1 MKAPTPSRLSAA
13 LAASLL
19 ASGFGMLSTSAA
31 WAADSLTIEKKT
43 RSIAG
48 QSYTFVKMVDAKG
61 DMHSEIFD
69 ERGRLVS
76 EKQVPRGEVSL
87 VDSRLLK
94 ELTQLEK
101 AGNARRTL
109 RVDIALNLLV
119 EPSDENLETAEGN
132 ILKGLWNEGLLN
144 GKKLSEEEMEA
155 YADKQA
161 QAERTARAKRTDA
174 RGQQLLEW
182 AKRQGLSVYKGLE
195 EALQQGRSGVTLDLN
210 APQLQSLIKSGDA
223 TISGLELN
231 EPGQDDIDDAMDAT
245 SISTAALPFA
255 STGGDGIGIYMTES
269 GCANESRITNY
280 DRLSG
285 SETDHSRN
293 VGGIL
298 RAVSPDS
305 FIYCR
310 GSAVLPNDSDL
321 DGVGGN
327 PPIHIVTRSNSSN
340 DSTSYN
346 TLDRDWDNFSYDNHI
361 PVFNSGGN
369 TGAGTGNVQSPGK
382 GLNIITVG
390 NYNDATD
397 TISGSSPFVD
407 PQIGNDK
414 PEISAPGTNITAGG
428 FTKSGT
434 SMSTPHAAAFAAD
447 MMSHST
453 YLQYRPQLVKAKI
466 MAGATDPIS
475 GGYNKVGLG
484 GIDFA
489 SAQWSGHWFWWS
501 GGTSAFNTFDGQDGA
516 ADNHIVKQVYIA
528 NTWER
533 VRVVLNWLTRGSY
546 TYDHRND
553 AHPIGL
559 DLDLKVYDP
568 NGNYLGGSFSW
579 DNSFEDVDFT
589 PTVSGYYTFKIHRYA
604 TRDSSLKL
612 RMGMYVNYYE
622 Q

>member
-1 MKAPTPSRLSAA
+1 MKTLTPSRLSAA

-19 ASGFGMLSTSAA
+19 ASGSGMLSTSAA
-31 WAADSLTIEKKT
+31 WAADSLTVGKKT

-48 QSYTFVKMVDAKG
+48 QSYTFVKTVDAKG
-61 DMHSEIFD
+61 DVRSEIFD

-76 EKQVPRGEVSL
+76 EKQIPRGEVSL
-87 VDSRLLK
+87 IDSRLLK

-101 AGNARRTL
+101 AGDARRTL
-109 RVDIALNLLV
+109 RVDIALNL
-119 EPSDENLETAEGN
+119 PTISNDETLETAEGDV
-132 ILKGLWNEGLLN
+132 LKGLWNQGLLN

-155 YADKQA
+155 YADQQA
-161 QAERTARAKRTDA
+161 QAERAARAKRTEV

-182 AKRQGLSVYKGLE
+182 AKHQGLSVYKGLE
-195 EALQQGRSGVTLDLN
+195 EALQQGRSGVTLDLT
-210 APQLQSLIKSGDA
+210 AAQLQSLIKSGDA
-223 TISGLELN
+223 RIAGLELY
-231 EPGQDDIDDAMDAT
+231 EPGQDTIDDAMDAT
-245 SISTAALPFA
+245 SISTSALPFA
-255 STGGDGIGIYMTES
+255 STGGAGIGIYMTES

-305 FIYCR
+305 FLYCR
-310 GSAVLPNDSDL
+310 GGAVLPNDSDL

-327 PPIHIVTRSNSSN
+327 SPIYVVNRSNGGN

-346 TLDRDWDNFSYDNHI
+346 TTDRDWDNFIYDNKI
-361 PVFNSGGN
+361 ATFVSAGN
-369 TGAGTGNVQSPGK
+369 NGNGTGNTISPAK
-382 GLNIITVG
+382 GLNVVTVG
-390 NYNDATD
+390 NYNDANN
-397 TISGSSPFVD
+397 TISGSSSFVE
-407 PQIGNDK
+407 PQTGNDK
-414 PEISAPGTNITAGG
+414 PEISAPGSNIDAGG
-428 FTKSGT
+428 FTMSGT
-434 SMSTPHAAAFAAD
+434 SMSSPHAAAFAAD

-453 YLQYRPQLVKAKI
+453 YLKYRPQLVKAKI
-466 MAGATDPIS
+466 MAGATDSIS

-528 NTWER
+528 NDWER
-533 VRVVLNWLTRGSY
+533 VRVVLSWLTRGSY

-579 DNSFEDVDFT
+579 DNPFEDVDFT

-612 RMGMYVNYYE
+612 RMGMYVNYYNP
-622 Q
+622 

>member
-1 MKAPTPSRLSAA
+1 MKTLTPSRLSAA

-19 ASGFGMLSTSAA
+19 ASGSGMLSTSAA
-31 WAADSLTIEKKT
+31 WAADSLAVEKKT

-48 QSYTFVKMVDAKG
+48 QSYTFVKTVDAKG
-61 DMHSEIFD
+61 DVRSEIFD
-69 ERGRLVS
+69 EGGRLIS

-101 AGNARRTL
+101 AGDARRTL

-119 EPSDENLETAEGN
+119 EPADENLETAEGDV
-132 ILKGLWNEGLLN
+132 LKGLWNQGLLN

-161 QAERTARAKRTDA
+161 QAERAARTKRTEA

-195 EALQQGRSGVTLDLN
+195 EALQQGRSGVTLDLT
-210 APQLQSLIKSGDA
+210 AAQLQSLIKSGDA

-231 EPGQDDIDDAMDAT
+231 EPGQDTIDDAMDAT

-269 GCANESRITNY
+269 GCANESRISNY

-327 PPIHIVTRSNSSN
+327 PPIYVVNRSNGGN

-346 TLDRDWDNFSYDNHI
+346 ATDRDWDNFIYDNKI
-361 PVFNSGGN
+361 ATFVSAGN
-369 TGAGTGNVQSPGK
+369 NGNGTGNTISPAK
-382 GLNIITVG
+382 GLNVVTVG
-390 NYNDATD
+390 NYNDANS
-397 TISGSSPFVD
+397 TISGSSSFVE
-407 PQIGNDK
+407 PQTGNDK
-414 PEISAPGTNITAGG
+414 PEISAPGSNIDAGG
-428 FTKSGT
+428 FTMSGT
-434 SMSTPHAAAFAAD
+434 SMSSPHAAAFAAD

-612 RMGMYVNYYE
+612 RMGMYVNYYNP
-622 Q
+622 

>member
-1 MKAPTPSRLSAA
+1 MKALTPSRLSAA
-13 LAASLL
+13 LAASLF
-19 ASGFGMLSTSAA
+19 ASGSGMLSTSAA
-31 WAADSLTIEKKT
+31 WATDSLTVEKKT

-48 QSYTFVKMVDAKG
+48 QSYTFVKTVDAKG
-61 DMHSEIFD
+61 DVRSEIFD
-69 ERGRLVS
+69 ESGRLIS

-87 VDSRLLK
+87 VDSRLLE

-101 AGNARRTL
+101 AGDARRTL
-109 RVDIALNLLV
+109 RVDIALNL
-119 EPSDENLETAEGN
+119 PAAPDDESLETAEGDV
-132 ILKGLWNEGLLN
+132 LKSLWNQGLLN

-155 YADKQA
+155 YAEKQA
-161 QAERTARAKRTDA
+161 QTERTARAKRTEV

-210 APQLQSLIKSGDA
+210 SSQLRGLIKSGDA
-223 TISGLELN
+223 TIAGLERY
-231 EPGQDDIDDAMDAT
+231 EPGQDTIDDAMDAT
-245 SISTAALPFA
+245 SISTSALPFA

-310 GSAVLPNDSDL
+310 GGAVLPNDSDL

-327 PPIHIVTRSNSSN
+327 SPIYVVNRSNGGN

-346 TLDRDWDNFSYDNHI
+346 ATDRDWDNFIYDNKI
-361 PVFNSGGN
+361 ATFVSAGN
-369 TGAGTGNVQSPGK
+369 NGNGTGNTISPAK
-382 GLNIITVG
+382 GLNVVTVG
-390 NYNDATD
+390 NYNDANS
-397 TISGSSPFVD
+397 TISGSSSFVE
-407 PQIGNDK
+407 PQTGNDK
-414 PEISAPGTNITAGG
+414 PEISAPGSNIDAGG
-428 FTKSGT
+428 FTMSGT
-434 SMSTPHAAAFAAD
+434 SMSSPHAAAFAAD

-453 YLQYRPQLVKAKI
+453 YLKYRPQLVKAKI

-612 RMGMYVNYYE
+612 RMGMYVNYYNP
-622 Q
+622 

>member
-1 MKAPTPSRLSAA
+1 MKAPTPSRLYTA

-19 ASGFGMLSTSAA
+19 TSGSGMLSMSAA
-31 WAADSLTIEKKT
+31 WAADSLTVERKT

-48 QSYTFVKMVDAKG
+48 QSYTFIKTVDAKG
-61 DMHSEIFD
+61 EVRSEIFD
-69 ERGRLVS
+69 GSGRLVS
-76 EKQVPRGEVSL
+76 EKQVPHGEAPL
-87 VDSRLLK
+87 VDPRLLE
-94 ELTQLEK
+94 ELTKLEK
-101 AGNARRTL
+101 AGDTRRTL
-109 RVDIALNLLV
+109 RVDIAVNLPAV
-119 EPSDENLETAEGN
+119 AEDDPLETAEGN
-132 ILKGLWNEGLLN
+132 ILKGLWNEGVLN

-155 YADKQA
+155 YAAKQA
-161 QAERTARAKRTDA
+161 QAERAARAKRTEA
-174 RGQQLLEW
+174 RRQQLLEW
-182 AKRQGLSVYKGLE
+182 TKRQGLSVYKGLE
-195 EALQQGRSGVTLDLN
+195 EALQQGRSGITLDLTSS
-210 APQLQSLIKSGDA
+210 QLRSLIKSGDA
-223 TISGLELN
+223 TMVGLELSA
-231 EPGQDDIDDAMDAT
+231 PGQDDIDDAMDAT

-269 GCANESRITNY
+269 GCPNESRISNY

-321 DGVGGN
+321 DGVSGN
-327 PPIHIVTRSNSSN
+327 PPIHIITRSNSSN

-346 TLDRDWDNFSYDNHI
+346 TLDRDWDNFSYDNNI

-397 TISGSSPFVD
+397 AISGSSPFVD

-501 GGTSAFNTFDGQDGA
+501 GGTSAFNTFDGQDGV
-516 ADNHIVKQVYIA
+516 ADNYVVKTVYI
-528 NTWER
+528 NNSWDR

-568 NGNYLGGSFSW
+568 NGHYLGGSFSW
-579 DNSFEDVDFT
+579 DNSFEDVEFT

-612 RMGMYVNYYE
+612 RMGMYVNYYNP
-622 Q
+622 

>member
-1 MKAPTPSRLSAA
+1 MKAPTPSRLYAA

-19 ASGFGMLSTSAA
+19 TSGSGMLSTSAA
-31 WAADSLTIEKKT
+31 WAADSLTVEKKT

-48 QSYTFVKMVDAKG
+48 QSYTFVKTVDAKG
-61 DMHSEIFD
+61 DVRSEIFD
-69 ERGRLVS
+69 EGGRLIS

-87 VDSRLLK
+87 VDPRLQE
-94 ELTQLEK
+94 ELTKLEK
-101 AGNARRTL
+101 AGDTRRTL
-109 RVDIALNLLV
+109 RIDIALNLLAI
-119 EPSDENLETAEGN
+119 SNDETLETAEGDV
-132 ILKGLWNEGLLN
+132 LKGLWNQGLLN

-161 QAERTARAKRTDA
+161 QAERAARAKRTEV

-182 AKRQGLSVYKGLE
+182 ARRLGLSVYKGLE
-195 EALQQGRSGVTLDLN
+195 EALQQGRSGVTLDLT
-210 APQLQSLIKSGDA
+210 AAQLQSLIKSGDT
-223 TISGLELN
+223 TIAGLELY

-305 FIYCR
+305 FLYCR

-397 TISGSSPFVD
+397 AISGSSPFVD

-516 ADNHIVKQVYIA
+516 ADNYIVKQVYIA
-528 NTWER
+528 NAWER
-533 VRVVLNWLTRGSY
+533 VRVVLSWLTRGSY

-568 NGNYLGGSFSW
+568 NGHYLGGSFSW
-579 DNSFEDVDFT
+579 DNPFEDVDFT

-612 RMGMYVNYYE
+612 RMGMYVNYYNP
-622 Q
+622 

>member
-1 MKAPTPSRLSAA
+1 MKSFTPSRLSAA

-19 ASGFGMLSTSAA
+19 TSSYGMLFTSAA
-31 WAADSLTIEKKT
+31 WAANELTVEKKT
-43 RSIAG
+43 RTIAG
-48 QSYTFVKMVDAKG
+48 QSYTFVKTVDAKG
-61 DMHSEIFD
+61 NVRSEIFD
-69 ERGRLVS
+69 GSDRLIS
-76 EKQVPRGEVSL
+76 EKQVPRGETSL
-87 VDSRLLK
+87 VDPRLLQA
-94 ELTQLEK
+94 LTKLEQTG
-101 AGNARRTL
+101 ATRQTL

-119 EPSDENLETAEGN
+119 EPSDENLEAAEGN
-132 ILKGLWNEGLLN
+132 VLKGIWNQGFLN
-144 GKKLSEEEMEA
+144 GKKLSEEEMDA

-161 QAERTARAKRTDA
+161 QQERDARAKRTEV
-174 RGQQLLEW
+174 RRQQLLEW
-182 AKRQGLSVYKGLE
+182 AKRHGLSVYKGLE

-210 APQLQSLIKSGDA
+210 ASQLRGLIKSEDA
-223 TISGLELN
+223 TIAGLELY
-231 EPGQDDIDDAMDAT
+231 EPGQDDIDSAMDAT
-245 SISTAALPFA
+245 SISTAALPFT
-255 STGGDGIGIYMTES
+255 STGGAGIGIYMTES
-269 GCANESRITNY
+269 GCASESRITNY

-310 GSAVLPNDSDL
+310 GSSVLPNDSDL
-321 DGVGGN
+321 DGIGGN
-327 PPIHIVTRSNSSN
+327 PPIHIVTRSNSTN

-346 TLDRDWDNFSYDNHI
+346 TLDRDWDNFSYDNNI

-397 TISGSSPFVD
+397 AISGSSPFVD

-414 PEISAPGTNITAGG
+414 PEISAPGTNITAGD

-466 MAGATDPIS
+466 MAGATDSIS

-501 GGTSAFNTFDGQDGA
+501 GGASAFNTFDGQDGA

-546 TYDHRND
+546 TYDHRSD

-612 RMGMYVNYYE
+612 RMGMYVNYYNP
-622 Q
+622 

>member
-1 MKAPTPSRLSAA
+1 MKAPTPSRLYAA

-19 ASGFGMLSTSAA
+19 TSGSGMLSTSAA
-31 WAADSLTIEKKT
+31 WAADSLTVEKKT

-48 QSYTFVKMVDAKG
+48 QSYTFVKTVDAKG
-61 DMHSEIFD
+61 DVRSEIFD
-69 ERGRLVS
+69 GSGRLVS
-76 EKQVPRGEVSL
+76 EKQVPRGEAPL
-87 VDSRLLK
+87 VDPRLQE
-94 ELTQLEK
+94 ELTKLEK
-101 AGNARRTL
+101 AGDTRRTL
-109 RVDIALNLLV
+109 RVDIAANLPAV
-119 EPSDENLETAEGN
+119 AEDEPLETAEGD
-132 ILKGLWNEGLLN
+132 ILKGLWNEGVLN

-155 YADKQA
+155 YAAKQA
-161 QAERTARAKRTDA
+161 QAERAARAKRTEA

-195 EALQQGRSGVTLDLN
+195 EALQQGRSGVTLDLTSS
-210 APQLQSLIKSGDA
+210 QLRSLIKSGDT
-223 TISGLELN
+223 TIVGLELH
-231 EPGQDDIDDAMDAT
+231 EPGQDTIDDAMDAT
-245 SISTAALPFA
+245 SISTSALPFA

-310 GSAVLPNDSDL
+310 GGAVLPNDSDL

-327 PPIHIVTRSNSSN
+327 SPIYVVNRSNGGN

-346 TLDRDWDNFSYDNHI
+346 ATDRDWDNFIYDNKI
-361 PVFNSGGN
+361 ATFVSAGN
-369 TGAGTGNVQSPGK
+369 NGNGTGNTISPAK
-382 GLNIITVG
+382 GLNVVTVG
-390 NYNDATD
+390 NYNDANN
-397 TISGSSPFVD
+397 TISGSSSFVE
-407 PQIGNDK
+407 PQTGNDK
-414 PEISAPGTNITAGG
+414 PEISAPGANIDAGG
-428 FTKSGT
+428 FTMSGT
-434 SMSTPHAAAFAAD
+434 SMSSPHAAAFAAD

-466 MAGATDPIS
+466 MAGATDSIS

-533 VRVVLNWLTRGSY
+533 VRVVLSWLTRGSY

-568 NGNYLGGSFSW
+568 NGHYLGGSFSW
-579 DNSFEDVDFT
+579 DNPFEDVDFT

-612 RMGMYVNYYE
+612 RMGMYVNYYNP
-622 Q
+622 